1 MFIGIF
7 HSAVWFEELH
17 NFFVVRRGLLTVT
30 RPRPRRRSV
39 VFFSISR
46 GFAFV
51 SL

>member
-30 RPRPRRRSV
+30 RPRRLSV